1 MAYHLLDERP
11 VTLGVNG
18 LTVWT
23 EAGWPLAIRSKQT
36 FFTVADDEG
45 RVYLLNH
52 KWRIRILKRTCARDL
67 YYMTLSKKGPLFF
80 IYPMLRL
87 KSVLNALK

>member
-23 EAGWPLAIRSKQT
+23 EAGWPLTIKSKQT
-36 FFTVADDEG
+36 FFTVVDDEG

-52 KWRIRILKRTCARDL
+52 KWRIRVLKRTFAH
-67 YYMTLSKKGPLFF
+67 YYIALSKKGPLFF
-80 IYPMLRL
+80 VYPMLRL
-87 KSVLNALK
+87 KSVLDALK